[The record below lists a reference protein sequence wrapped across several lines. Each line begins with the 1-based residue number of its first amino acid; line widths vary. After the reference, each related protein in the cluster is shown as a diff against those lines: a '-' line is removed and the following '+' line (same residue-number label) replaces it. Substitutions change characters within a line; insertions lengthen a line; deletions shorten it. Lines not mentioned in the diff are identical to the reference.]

1 MNPFSNIF
9 STLLSNFGQAAS
21 GGQSPSMI
29 SQLMQ
34 PSGGSAGVNPFGDI
48 LGLASSMV
56 GGPMSKQGT
65 ASSLPG
71 ELLKGMEGIITGDD
85 IIKDTLGLAKPVEA
99 LGMKGLGG
107 MSNILGNLNPFG
119 GGAAGGQGGE
129 SGFGEIARGWGT
141 AALPLGLGVAIG
153 FLEDSQKKEREKEL
167 ARSRR

>member
-9 STLLSNFGQAAS
+9 STLLSGFGQAAS

-29 SQLMQ
+29 NQLMQ
-34 PSGGSAGVNPFGDI
+34 PSGGSTGVNPFGDI

-71 ELLKGMEGIITGDD
+71 ELLHGMENILTGDD
-85 IIKDTLGLAKPVEA
+85 IVKDTLNLAKPVEA

-107 MSNILGNLNPFG
+107 VSNILGNLNPFG
-119 GGAAGGQGGE
+119 GGVAGGQGGGMG
-129 SGFGEIARGWGT
+129 SFT
-141 AALPLGLGVAIG
+141 PLLPLGLGVFAG
-153 FLEDSQKKEREKEL
+153 YMEERQKKEREKEL

>member
-1 MNPFSNIF
+1 MNPFNNIF
-9 STLLSNFGQAAS
+9 STLLSGFGQTAS

-48 LGLASSMV
+48 LGLASNML

-71 ELLKGMEGIITGDD
+71 ELLRGVENILTGDD
-85 IIKDTLGLAKPVEA
+85 IVKDTLNLAKPVEA

-107 MSNILGNLNPFG
+107 VSNILGNLNPFG
-119 GGAAGGQGGE
+119 GGMGGGE
-129 SGFGEIARGWGT
+129 GGGIGSLGPI
-141 AALPLGLGVAIG
+141 LPLGLGVFAG
-153 FLEDSQKKEREKEL
+153 YMEERQKKEREKAL